1 MHNGPSFQLPAYC
14 SSADSEIFRH
24 FNHSVHCA
32 TWPRSLGGKT
42 ALKIA
47 GKRHSGLRENGTQG
61 QEKWYHAG
69 MMSTYRPR
77 LIEPLI
83 AELLSELPA
92 LLVVGPRATGKTTTA
107 ARHAARIVRLD
118 RADEAASFRAN
129 PDVALQDLPE
139 PVLLDE
145 WQAVPEVLGAVKRAV
160 DSDNRPGRYLLTGSV
175 RADIDTETWPGTGR
189 MVRVAMYPLTVAEQT
204 GNAAQP
210 LVDRLVAGQE
220 LVATSDTPDLRGY
233 IDLALQGGFP
243 EAALAL
249 SGRVRERWLESYV
262 EQLLTRDA
270 LTLNGNRD
278 PTRLGRYFEAYALN
292 SAGLAEHKTLYD
304 AAGINRKTALA
315 YDQLLKNLMVVDEL
329 PAWTSNRLKRLVL
342 SPKRYLID
350 SALLGGVLGV
360 DSAAV
365 LRDGNLLGR
374 LLETFVTAQLRAE
387 ATVAAA
393 RPRLYHLRSEQG
405 RIEIDIVAELRGQRI
420 IGIEVKASSAPTS
433 QDARHLGWLRDN
445 LSDRFIAGVVLHTGP
460 ATYPLGSNIVAAP
473 ISTLWAG
480 K

>member
-1 MHNGPSFQLPAYC
+1 
-14 SSADSEIFRH
+14 
-24 FNHSVHCA
+24 
-32 TWPRSLGGKT
+32 
-42 ALKIA
+42 
-47 GKRHSGLRENGTQG
+47 
-61 QEKWYHAG
+61 
-69 MMSTYRPR
+69 MSTYRHR
-77 LIEPLI
+77 LIEPLM

-92 LLVVGPRATGKTTTA
+92 ILVVGPRATGKTTTA
-107 ARHAARIVRLD
+107 ARYAARIVRLD

-129 PDVALQDLPE
+129 PDVALRGLPE

-189 MVRVAMYPLTVAEQT
+189 VVRVAMYPLIIAEQK
-204 GNAAQP
+204 GNVTQP
-210 LVDRLVAGQE
+210 LVDRLVGGQE
-220 LVATSDTPDLRGY
+220 LAVASDTPDLRGY

-243 EAALAL
+243 EAALVL
-249 SGRVRERWLESYV
+249 SERVRERWLESYV

-270 LTLNGNRD
+270 LTINGSRD
-278 PTRLGRYFEAYALN
+278 PARLGRYFEAYALN
-292 SAGLAEHKTLYD
+292 SAGLAEHKTIYD

-315 YDQLLKNLMVVDEL
+315 YERLLKNLMVVDEL
-329 PAWTSNRLKRLVL
+329 PAWTTNRLKRLVT
-342 SPKRYLID
+342 SPKRFLID

-374 LLETFVTAQLRAE
+374 LLETFATAQLRAE
-387 ATVAAA
+387 ATVATA

-405 RIEIDIVAELRGQRI
+405 RVEIDIVAELRGQRI

-433 QDARHLGWLRDN
+433 QDARHLAWLRDN
-445 LSDRFIAGVVLHTGP
+445 LGDRFIAGVVLHTGP
-460 ATYPLGSNIVAAP
+460 ATYPLGSQIIAAP
-473 ISTLWAG
+473 ISTLWA
-480 K
+480 

>member
-1 MHNGPSFQLPAYC
+1 M
-14 SSADSEIFRH
+14 
-24 FNHSVHCA
+24 
-32 TWPRSLGGKT
+32 
-42 ALKIA
+42 
-47 GKRHSGLRENGTQG
+47 
-61 QEKWYHAG
+61 
-69 MMSTYRPR
+69 
-77 LIEPLI
+77 IEPLI
-83 AELLSELPA
+83 TELLSELPA

-107 ARHAARIVRLD
+107 ARYADRIIRLD

-129 PDVALQDLPE
+129 PDVALRDLPE

-160 DSDNRPGRYLLTGSV
+160 DIDNRPGRYLLTGSV

-189 MVRVAMYPLTVAEQT
+189 VVRVPMYPLTVAEQT
-204 GNAAQP
+204 GNVMQP
-210 LVDRLVAGQE
+210 LVDRLAGGQE
-220 LVATSDTPDLRGY
+220 LAAASDTPDLRGY

-243 EAALAL
+243 EAALVL
-249 SGRVRERWLESYV
+249 SERVRERWLESYV

-270 LTLNGNRD
+270 LTINGSRD
-278 PTRLGRYFEAYALN
+278 PARLGRYFEAYALN
-292 SAGLAEHKTLYD
+292 SAGLAEHKTIYD
-304 AAGINRKTALA
+304 AAGINRRTALA
-315 YDQLLKNLMVVDEL
+315 YERLLKNLMVVDEL
-329 PAWTSNRLKRLVL
+329 PAWTTNRLKRLVT

-393 RPRLYHLRSEQG
+393 RSRLYHLRSEQG

-433 QDARHLGWLRDN
+433 QDARHLAWLRDN
-445 LSDRFIAGVVLHTGP
+445 LGDRFIAGVVLHTGP
-460 ATYPLGSNIVAAP
+460 ATYPLGSQIIAAP
-473 ISTLWAG
+473 ISTLWAQG